1 MKALIRAAIL
11 CAAAAMGGC
20 GEKPAPPP
28 DITSEPQ
35 SARDHAI
42 EQARAAL
49 QRGLADDAIAR
60 VAPVVREHPDD
71 YEARVLL
78 ASAELMANKPGD
90 ALRDANLALAIN
102 ARKPDAWV
110 TKAAALTVLG
120 EDAQAIEAGERA
132 VEKDPSSRGALTNLA
147 TLYGRTQAV
156 EKQRAA
162 LERLVAL
169 DDADLASRLAL
180 ARLAI
185 DAHDTPT
192 AERLAKE
199 IVARDP
205 RYAPAQVM
213 LAALAY
219 DQDDYGAAL
228 ERARIALTAR
238 PEDDIARTLLE
249 ASFYVT
255 VGAELTCAHGP
266 RPWQD
271 DDAARVLTQVRDR
284 YEVTGVSSFYDLDE
298 TYGPREDV
306 QARVARAAKKLC
318 PSKQ

>member
-1 MKALIRAAIL
+1 M
-11 CAAAAMGGC
+11 
-20 GEKPAPPP
+20 
-28 DITSEPQ
+28 
-35 SARDHAI
+35 
-42 EQARAAL
+42 
-49 QRGLADDAIAR
+49 
-60 VAPVVREHPDD
+60 
-71 YEARVLL
+71 LL
-78 ASAELMANKPGD
+78 ASAELVADKPTA
-90 ALRDANLALAIN
+90 ALRDANLALAID

-132 VEKDPSSRGALTNLA
+132 VEKDPNNRGALTNLA
-147 TLYGRTQAV
+147 TLYGRTQDL

-162 LERLVAL
+162 FERLVAL
-169 DDADLASRLAL
+169 DDTDLASRLAL

-185 DAHDTPT
+185 DARDTPT
-192 AERLAKE
+192 AERLATE

-219 DQDDYGAAL
+219 DEDDYGAAL

-238 PEDDIARTLLE
+238 PEDEVAHTLLE

-271 DDAARVLTQVRDR
+271 DDAARVLTRVRDR
-284 YEVTGVSSFYDLDE
+284 YGVTGVSSFYDLDE

-318 PSKQ
+318 PEKP